1 MRRKSAYCHCWFN
14 LFPLSPNLSATSVSL
29 HWQFWELTIL
39 SEEIIY
45 YYRSLTVNRIQVI
58 NFCTVFCHVLQ
69 MKLNLVPS
77 RKTLLRPWSPSALH
91 RLALLLLLHVLLHHR
106 GHLHHQVTWWHTLG
120 DWKYFVLALW
130 DELWSSRPKAPMVW
144 GSTQPH
150 QRFLNK
156 IFISQITLR

>member
-1 MRRKSAYCHCWFN
+1 MYLWKRMRRKSAYCHCWFN

-77 RKTLLRPWSPSALH
+77 RKTLLRPWSLSALH

-106 GHLHHQVTWWHTLG
+106 GHLHHQVTWWHTLR
-120 DWKYFVLALW
+120 DWKYLFWLCEMSFEVPDPKHLW
-130 DELWSSRPKAPMVW
+130 FGAQHNLTR
-144 GSTQPH
+144 G
-150 QRFLNK
+150 F
-156 IFISQITLR
+156 